1 MKALVVTGP
10 DKGSISEIPYP
21 VLQEDTA
28 IVKIEYTL
36 MCSSD
41 VKLLEGDYHG
51 LTYPHTPGH
60 EFSGVVV
67 DAFHKENIG
76 KRVVVD
82 TLMPCGEC
90 EYCQKGFG
98 NLCENLAEI
107 GDNRPGS
114 FAEYVLVKEKNMYE
128 IPENVNLKEASLIEP
143 LAVALNAINR
153 AHLKGTE
160 TITILGAVVIGL
172 LILNVLKHNKFP
184 FVRVIELVDYRLEIA
199 KKVGADETYLTDV
212 ASENEL
218 INTLSPTDVVFDATG
233 NPLGFNFAIEAVK
246 PAGTISYVSY
256 AGEGKTTFTPSR
268 ITLKA
273 LNIYGVLSP
282 YMTWDWAVQLFRE
295 HAIRTD
301 LFITHETTL
310 ENYQSVKKM
319 MKYKEDNVIRV
330 AMTLN

>member
-10 DKGSISEIPYP
+10 DKGEIREIPYP
-21 VLQEDTA
+21 TLKEDTA

-51 LTYPHTPGH
+51 LIYPHTPGH

-67 DAFHKENIG
+67 DSFHKENIG

-90 EYCQKGFG
+90 EYCKKGFG

-107 GDNRPGS
+107 GDNRLGS

-128 IPENVNLKEASLIEP
+128 IPEDVSLKDASLIEP

-153 AHLKGTE
+153 AHLHGNE
-160 TITILGAVVIGL
+160 SITIFGAGVIGL
-172 LILNVLKHNKFP
+172 LILNVLKHNNFP
-184 FVRVIELVDYRLEIA
+184 LVRVIEQVDFRLEIA
-199 KKVGADETYLTDV
+199 KKVGADETYLTDE
-212 ASENEL
+212 AHEYEL
-218 INTLSPTDVVFDATG
+218 ISALSPTDVVFDATG
-233 NPLGFNFAIEAVK
+233 NPNGFNYAIEAVK

-256 AGEGKTTFTPSR
+256 AGEGKMTFTPSR

-282 YMTWDWAVQLFRE
+282 YMTWEWAVQLFKD
-295 HAIRTD
+295 HAIKTD
-301 LFITHETTL
+301 LLITHETTL
-310 ENYQSVKKM
+310 DDYKHVKKM
-319 MKYKEDNVIRV
+319 MKNKEDNVIRV
-330 AMTLN
+330 AMTLK

>member
-10 DKGSISEIPYP
+10 DVGEIREIPYP
-21 VLQEDTA
+21 VLQENTA

-60 EFSGVVV
+60 EFSGIVV
-67 DAFHKENIG
+67 DSFHKENIG

-82 TLMPCGEC
+82 TLMPCGKC
-90 EYCQKGFG
+90 EYCKKGFG

-128 IPENVNLKEASLIEP
+128 VPENVSLKDASLIEP
-143 LAVALNAINR
+143 LAVALNAVNR
-153 AHLKGTE
+153 AHLQGNE
-160 TITILGAVVIGL
+160 SITILGAGVIGL
-172 LILNVLKHNKFP
+172 LILNVLKHNNFP

-199 KKVGADETYLTDV
+199 RKIGADEIYLTDETHE
-212 ASENEL
+212 SEL
-218 INTLSPTDVVFDATG
+218 IETLSSTDVVFDATG
-233 NPLGFNFAIEAVK
+233 NPNGFNYAIEAVK
-246 PAGTISYVSY
+246 PAGKISYVSY
-256 AGEGKTTFTPSR
+256 AGEGKTTFSPSK

-282 YMTWDWAVQLFRE
+282 YKTWECAVQLFKE
-295 HAIRTD
+295 HAIKTE
-301 LFITHETTL
+301 LLITHETTL
-310 ENYQSVKKM
+310 EDYKNVKKM
-319 MKYKEDNVIRV
+319 MKHKEDNVIRV
-330 AMTLN
+330 AMTLK

>member
-10 DKGSISEIPYP
+10 DKGSIADIPYP
-21 VLQEDTA
+21 FLVEDTA

-60 EFSGVVV
+60 EFSGIVV

-90 EYCQKGFG
+90 EYCKKGYG

-128 IPENVNLKEASLIEP
+128 IPDSVSLKEASLIEP

-153 AHLKGTE
+153 AQLNGSE
-160 TITILGAVVIGL
+160 SITILGAGVIGL
-172 LILNVLKHNKFP
+172 LILNVLKHNHFP
-184 FVRVIELVDYRLEIA
+184 FVRVIELVDYRLEVA
-199 KKVGADETYLTDV
+199 KKVGADEVYLTD
-212 ASENEL
+212 EQNESSL
-218 INTLSPTDVVFDATG
+218 ISTLTPTDVVFDATG
-233 NPLGFNFAIEAVK
+233 NPVGFNYAIEAVK

-256 AGEGKTTFTPSR
+256 AGEGQTMITPSR

-282 YMTWDWAVQLFRE
+282 YMTWDWAVQLFKE

-310 ENYQSVKKM
+310 DNFKNVKKM
-319 MKYKEDNVIRV
+319 MKHKENNVIRV
-330 AMTLN
+330 AMTV